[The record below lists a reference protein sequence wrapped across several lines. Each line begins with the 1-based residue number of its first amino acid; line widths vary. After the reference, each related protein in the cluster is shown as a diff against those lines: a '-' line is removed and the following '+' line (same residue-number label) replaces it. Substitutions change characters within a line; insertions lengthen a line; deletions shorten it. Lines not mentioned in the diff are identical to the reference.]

1 MSNNSTTQKLQELFE
16 LYQSGAL
23 SKEEFDSLKSELLG
37 LVGTSPSKGKV
48 SSNLNDLQNVVP
60 KSTYS
65 LPNELKNNEQHS
77 EFNKQSKV
85 NLTKKKN
92 KAFLLI
98 SSLVILVGVIAI
110 LFVIRKKSN
119 EVTDIDGNIYK
130 TVKIGSQVWMAENL
144 KVTKYRNGDPISNVR
159 DNNAWK
165 TCATGAYCWYNN
177 DKTVNKATYGA
188 LYNWYAVSDSRNIA
202 PEGWHIAS
210 NDEWTTL
217 TTYLGGVCKAAG
229 YIKET
234 DFIHWNSPNA
244 GATNSSGFAALP
256 GGARS
261 YSRGS
266 FDALGEIGVWWSN
279 TESDSSNAWPRQLRS
294 YTHCVECCSND
305 KHYGFSVRCIQN

>member
-1 MSNNSTTQKLQELFE
+1 MSNDSTTQKLQELFE

-37 LVGTSPSKGKV
+37 LVGTSPSKGND
-48 SSNLNDLQNVVP
+48 SSNRNDHHSVVT
-60 KSTYS
+60 KSTNS
-65 LPNELKNNEQHS
+65 FPKELKYSKQHY
-77 EFNKQSKV
+77 ETNKQSEV
-85 NLTKKKN
+85 DFTKRKRKS
-92 KAFLLI
+92 FLLI
-98 SSLVILVGVIAI
+98 SSLVILVAVITI

-244 GATNSSGFAALP
+244 GATNSSGFAA
-256 GGARS
+256 R
-261 YSRGS
+261 RGTVLQS
-266 FDALGEIGVWWSN
+266 WI
-279 TESDSSNAWPRQLRS
+279 
-294 YTHCVECCSND
+294 
-305 KHYGFSVRCIQN
+305 VRCPW

>member
-159 DNNAWK
+159 DNNVWFFTTEA
-165 TCATGAYCWYNN
+165 CCWYSN
-177 DKTVNKATYGA
+177 DETLNKATYGA
-188 LYNWYAVSDSRNIA
+188 LYNWYAVADSRNIA
-202 PEGWHIAS
+202 PIGWHVAS
-210 NDEWTTL
+210 DDEWKTL
-217 TTYLGGVCKAAG
+217 ISFLGESTAG
-229 YIKET
+229 GLMKEANT
-234 DFIHWNSPNA
+234 AHWKSPNT
-244 GATNSSGFAALP
+244 GATNSNGFTALP
-256 GGARS
+256 SGLRNYYGPFH
-261 YSRGS
+261 G
-266 FDALGEIGVWWSN
+266 LGEDGHWWSS
-279 TESDSSNAWPRQLRS
+279 TDYDASSAWAFGLVYYNANVSRI
-294 YTHCVECCSND
+294 YSNR
-305 KHYGFSVRCIQN
+305 KWGFSVRCVRD